1 MIPDPTD
8 EIRSI
13 RDRLAAANNY
23 DVDLIV
29 EEARRHQAESGR
41 PAINLSRKPAQPKNT
56 TSQATHPTGRG
67 GRDSA

>member
-8 EIRSI
+8 EIRAI
-13 RDRLAAANNY
+13 RDRLAAASNF

-41 PAINLSRKPAQPKNT
+41 PAINLPPSMAEEEN
-56 TSQATHPTGRG
+56 ATKKLMRAAGSG
-67 GRDSA
+67 GRHSA